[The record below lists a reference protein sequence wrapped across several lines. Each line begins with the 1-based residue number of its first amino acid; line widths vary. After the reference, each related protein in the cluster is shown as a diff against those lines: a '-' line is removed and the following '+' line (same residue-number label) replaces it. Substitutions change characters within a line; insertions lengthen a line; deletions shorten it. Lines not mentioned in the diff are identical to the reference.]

1 MIKNVFTMQL
11 TKQEQLAKI
20 QSFLKTS
27 VFSTLGAWGPL
38 QGYTYLNKAAGLF
51 NYICHLSGYLALKG

>member
-51 NYICHLSGYLALKG
+51 NYYVI